1 VTRTVVPAAPGLRF
15 RIVLLL
21 GVAVFINYVDRGN
34 LATAGPLFKDE
45 LGLSNSQVGILL
57 SAFFWSYAPLQ
68 PVAGWFAHRFDVR
81 YVLAGGLATWSIST
95 MLTGFANSFAT
106 LLLLRIL
113 LGIGESA
120 TYPCNSRLLAQRAP
134 EHERGR
140 ANGLIAAGQ
149 ALGPAFGTLAGGLLM
164 ATFGWRAV
172 FVVFGVISLSWLLP
186 WLTVTGRGSTSDA
199 AAIAM
204 RPLPYLVLLKERALW
219 GASLG
224 QFCYTYAYYLVLGW
238 LPLFLVRTQGF
249 SVKEMAQIGAGV
261 YAVHAA
267 SSGLAGWVSDRW
279 IIAGA
284 PPNRVRK
291 TLLISG
297 LIGVAILMP
306 LCAVASRTQSVV
318 LFATIAALF
327 GLQTPNI
334 FALSQT
340 LGGAR
345 AAGQWMGVQN
355 FLGNL
360 SGVIAPLATGFIVDR
375 TGEFFWA
382 FAIASGVAVVGCFAF
397 WLLIPRIEPV
407 VWPGDRV
414 QTASS
419 NP

>member
-1 VTRTVVPAAPGLRF
+1 VTRTVVATAPGLPF

-34 LATAGPLFKDE
+34 LATAAPLFKEE

-68 PVAGWFAHRFDVR
+68 PVAGWLAHRFDVR

-95 MLTGFANSFAT
+95 MLTGFANSFGA
-106 LLLLRIL
+106 LLLLRVL

-120 TYPCNSRLLAQRAP
+120 TYPCNSRLLALRAP

-149 ALGPAFGTLAGGLLM
+149 ALGPAFGTLGGGLLM
-164 ATFGWRAV
+164 ATFGWRTV
-172 FVVFGVISLSWLLP
+172 FVVFGVVSLSWLLP
-186 WLTVTGRGSTSDA
+186 WLTVTGRGSASDA

-261 YAVHAA
+261 YAIHAA
-267 SSGLAGWVSDRW
+267 SSGLTGWVSDKL
-279 IIAGA
+279 IIAGVS
-284 PPNRVRK
+284 PNRVRK
-291 TLLISG
+291 TLLVSG
-297 LIGVAILMP
+297 LIGVAILIP
-306 LCAVASRTQSVV
+306 LCAIAGRTQSIA
-318 LFATIAALF
+318 LFVGIAALF

-334 FALSQT
+334 FAVSQT

-360 SGVIAPLATGFIVDR
+360 SGVIAPLATGLIVDR

-382 FAIASGVAVVGCFAF
+382 FAIASAVAIVGCFAF
-397 WLLIPRIEPV
+397 WLLIPSIEPV
-407 VWPGDRV
+407 VWPDDRV
-414 QTASS
+414 RPVSS
-419 NP
+419 TP

>member
-1 VTRTVVPAAPGLRF
+1 MTRSAISTAPGVPF
-15 RIVLLL
+15 RVVFLL

-34 LATAGPLFKDE
+34 LATASPLLKDE

-68 PVAGWFAHRFDVR
+68 PVAGWLAHRFEVR
-81 YVLAGGLATWSIST
+81 YVLACGLAVWSTAT
-95 MLTGFANSFAT
+95 MLTGLANSFAT
-106 LLLLRIL
+106 LLLLRVL
-113 LGIGESA
+113 LGVGESA

-149 ALGPAFGTLAGGLLM
+149 ALGPTFGTLGGGLLM
-164 ATFGWRAV
+164 VIFGWRAV
-172 FVVFGVISLSWLLP
+172 FMAFGVVSLAWLLP
-186 WLTVTGRGSTSDA
+186 WFAVTRRGPGSA
-199 AAIAM
+199 GAPIAM
-204 RPLPYLVLLKERALW
+204 RPLPYLVILKERALW

-267 SSGLAGWVSDRW
+267 SSGLMGWMSDRW
-279 IIAGA
+279 IIGGA
-284 PPNRVRK
+284 SPNRVRK

-306 LCAVASRTQSVV
+306 LCAVAGRAQSIA
-318 LFATIAALF
+318 LFAGIAALF

-334 FALSQT
+334 FAISQT

-382 FAIASGVAVVGCFAF
+382 FAIASGVAVVGCVAF
-397 WLLIPRIEPV
+397 WLLIPSIEPV
-407 VWPGDRV
+407 EWPDDRV
-414 QTASS
+414 
-419 NP
+419 